1 MDYLNK
7 KNEWLEELSGLLLN
21 LNDLHDSSNAVVN
34 KMRELLNCSLVDD
47 IIEFSNSVMVSD
59 DYDMFMRLYTCLQ
72 YIKNPNVPNIIAS
85 LEENISLYKN
95 IKKHK

>member
-1 MDYLNK
+1 M
-7 KNEWLEELSGLLLN
+7 LSD
-21 LNDLHDSSNAVVN
+21 LNDLDDSSNAVVN

-47 IIEFSNSVMVSD
+47 IIEFSNSVMVSG
-59 DYDMFMRLYTCLQ
+59 DYAMFMRLYTCLQ
-72 YIKNPNVPNIIAS
+72 YIKNPNDPNIIAS

>member
-7 KNEWLEELSGLLLN
+7 KNEWLEELSNLLSYFHY
-21 LNDLHDSSNAVVN
+21 LHDSSNAVVN

-72 YIKNPNVPNIIAS
+72 YIKNPNDPNIIAS

-95 IKKHK
+95 VKKHK

>member
-7 KNEWLEELSGLLLN
+7 KNEWLKELSDLLLN

-59 DYDMFMRLYTCLQ
+59 DYDMFMRLYICLQ
-72 YIKNPNVPNIIAS
+72 YIKNPNDPNIIAS

-95 IKKHK
+95 VKKHK

>member
-7 KNEWLEELSGLLLN
+7 KNEWLEELSFLLSDFDN
-21 LNDLHDSSNAVVN
+21 LHDSSNAVVN

-59 DYDMFMRLYTCLQ
+59 DYAMFMRLYTCLQ
-72 YIKNPNVPNIIAS
+72 YIKNPNDPNIIAS